1 LPQNLE
7 LNTDE
12 MGTTSGKARDLPSIR
27 NFFDALRIAQPIILK
42 SENVSLWDV
51 GTNLDLAREM
61 IRSDSCKREN
71 QREGKLSSPRRGSK
85 KPVNLFQQR
94 GLLHV
99 TPRVASTFEGQFNKT
114 KMVNYIIED
123 KSVVEVSSRPIS
135 ILSIS
140 VKVKISHNQPEL
152 LIINFL
158 AIKPINKLVSS
169 RLPARTINHH

>member
-1 LPQNLE
+1 
-7 LNTDE
+7 
-12 MGTTSGKARDLPSIR
+12 
-27 NFFDALRIAQPIILK
+27 
-42 SENVSLWDV
+42 
-51 GTNLDLAREM
+51 
-61 IRSDSCKREN
+61 
-71 QREGKLSSPRRGSK
+71 
-85 KPVNLFQQR
+85 
-94 GLLHV
+94 
-99 TPRVASTFEGQFNKT
+99 
-114 KMVNYIIED
+114 MVNYIIED